1 MLTVIATVA
10 LVLCVLNWLLFV
22 ALEAPTIREALR
34 PHRLNA
40 VTATHPGIG
49 SHALVADLDKLAGTT
64 GHLATDFKKA
74 GPAFS
79 AAALSVLFLF
89 VALIAAAA
97 GKF

>member
-1 MLTVIATVA
+1 MLTVIAYFA
-10 LVLCVLNWLLFV
+10 LALSALNWLLFV

-34 PHRLNA
+34 PQRHKA
-40 VTATHPGIG
+40 VAAGKHGVDPHLVSTDLEKLEGATG
-49 SHALVADLDKLAGTT
+49 ALAN
-64 GHLATDFKKA
+64 DFKKA